1 MSKVK
6 VDIKKFNNRSE
17 QRVLKP
23 ILPGIIEGDG
33 NHYIEIRP
41 VELLDS
47 LSLFWDNVEVT
58 LISYTENED
67 QQMLLTL
74 NNGTILAVS
83 RVNKVKVMQLENEE
97 VIFSLTPLPDEAF
110 VMQNFYEADLGM
122 GDISVL
128 LFADKESSIIL
139 NQIEGE

>member
-33 NHYIEIRP
+33 NHYIEIKP

-58 LISYTENED
+58 LISYTESED
-67 QQMLLTL
+67 QQALMVF

-83 RVNKVKVMQLENEE
+83 HVNKVKVMDLEDDT
-97 VIFSLTPLPDEAF
+97 VIFELTPLPDEAF
-110 VMQNFYEADLGM
+110 AMNNFYDKDLGM
-122 GDISVL
+122 GNISVL
-128 LFADKESSIIL
+128 LFAEKEGSIIL